1 MPGGLT
7 RENYGRD
14 HHPKCFTVWLA
25 GGGIQPGVVYGQT
38 DEFGYNITEN
48 PVHIHD
54 LNATILQCLGID
66 HRRLSYKYQGLDVRL
81 TGVLDQN
88 PVAGILA

>member
-1 MPGGLT
+1 
-7 RENYGRD
+7 
-14 HHPKCFTVWLA
+14 LA
-25 GGGIQPGVVYGQT
+25 GGGIRPGVVYGQT
-38 DEFGYNITEN
+38 DEFSYNITED

-54 LNATILQCLGID
+54 LNATILHCLGID

-81 TGVLDQN
+81 TGVEEQN